1 MELDDARSNRACPS
15 TRSLAADLDRLSA
28 LPDCLIHTI
37 MSFMKARQVV
47 QTCVL
52 STRWRHLWRSVP
64 CLNIDFDEF
73 GVSQRFVA
81 QVPDPDDPDD
91 DDYNCVDKKCEDFLD
106 FADIL
111 MLRRSISV
119 LDSFRLR
126 APCFADTEA
135 GRWIRRAMKYCT
147 QDPVIQREGLSSSSW
162 RLKRLHLCN
171 VFLDDLFAKHVS
183 SVCHSLEDLELHSCS
198 CRNIH
203 SITSHSLKNLVLKNC
218 GFRKL
223 SEITSP
229 SLKTLII
236 DGCCIQ
242 ITGPLVILA
251 PSVSYLHLVVNF
263 VYPCCGI
270 SINEMPCLAKA
281 FIHPRGCMSESKLSG
296 NILKL
301 VSGVSNVK
309 TLELKGFETMVCLL
323 CLCQCSISV
332 VIPLVFWL
340 HLMYYRCSVRTPLN
354 SRNSRT

>member
-1 MELDDARSNRACPS
+1 MSARTVTSVSDTDSSEDNDNSNGEGS
-15 TRSLAADLDRLSA
+15 
-28 LPDCLIHTI
+28 
-37 MSFMKARQVV
+37 
-47 QTCVL
+47 
-52 STRWRHLWRSVP
+52 
-64 CLNIDFDEF
+64 
-73 GVSQRFVA
+73 
-81 QVPDPDDPDD
+81 
-91 DDYNCVDKKCEDFLD
+91 EDFGD
-106 FADIL
+106 FAVNL
-111 MLRRSISV
+111 MLRRSIAV

-126 APCFADTEA
+126 APSFGHTEA

-147 QDPVIQREGLSSSSW
+147 LDPAIQQKGLSSSSW

-171 VFLDDLFAKHVS
+171 VSLDNLFAKHVS

-198 CRNIH
+198 FENIH

-218 GFRKL
+218 GLRKL

-263 VYPCCGI
+263 TYPCCGI

-301 VSGVSNVK
+301 VSGLSNVK
-309 TLELKGFETMVCLL
+309 SLELKGFGTMVCRL
-323 CLCQCSISV
+323 CLCQCSISAV
-332 VIPLVFWL
+332 TPLVFWL
-340 HLMYYRCSVRTPLN
+340 HLMYYYRCSMKNPLH